1 MLGVS
6 EPGLVRRTPQ
16 GPELAASCSLNHRE
30 QGDPLPSSSLASNI
44 STRKIRRFAVML
56 SDSLVFCMLLY
67 IQTCM

>member
-6 EPGLVRRTPQ
+6 EPGLARRTPQ
-16 GPELAASCSLNHRE
+16 GPELAASRSLNHRE
-30 QGDPLPSSSLASNI
+30 QADPLPSSSLASNI
-44 STRKIRRFAVML
+44 STGKSRRFAVML